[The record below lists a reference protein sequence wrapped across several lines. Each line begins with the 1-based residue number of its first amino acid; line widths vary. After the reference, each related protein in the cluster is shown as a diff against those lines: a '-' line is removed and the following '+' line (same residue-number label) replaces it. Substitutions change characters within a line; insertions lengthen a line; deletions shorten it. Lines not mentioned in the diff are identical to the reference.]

1 MTRFRLIRLLS
12 HTFLPRWIIFFLDI
26 IWLITVSLISYLV
39 ISKGNINNSDIAW
52 LVNYTLYSV
61 IIYSIFF
68 ILFKSYAGV
77 VRLSGSTDFF
87 KLAKVTF
94 FSLIIILLTPYFLN
108 FKRTIFLNANLNMS
122 VLQSLFFLSGT
133 VFWRLTIKEL
143 FLFISLYRE
152 KKVGGILIYGC
163 GSLGLNAQIALLE
176 KNNTRK
182 KIIGFIDDNKSK
194 IGKIINGIPVYSM
207 YTIDELFVEDHKI
220 DEIFVAISKL
230 NDSKLNDLSTLALN
244 LRVEIR
250 RVPEISTWINGD
262 LTYKQ
267 IRQISIEDLLGRNP
281 IEISYTSLNGFIKD
295 KVILITGAA
304 GSIGSELVRQVIMQS
319 PKYVIAL
326 DNAETPLYNLEQEMI
341 LDFNHLNFITII
353 ASISDYERMQFVF
366 EEYKPDIIFHAAAY
380 KHVPLMEKNITEAYK
395 TNCLGTEILV
405 RLAYEHKT
413 PKFIMISSD
422 KAVNPTNIMG
432 ATKRIAEQIVLF
444 YGDKADNKTCFVTT
458 RFGNVLGS
466 NGSVVPLF
474 KEQIKKGGPITIT
487 DFRITRYFMTIPEA
501 VRLVLEAGYMGTI
514 NQLYVFDMGKP
525 VLIYELA
532 KNMIKLSGLILNKD
546 IEIKEVGLRPGE
558 KLYEELFSSSDVM
571 QKTHHPKIF
580 ITMQTEE
587 KINLF
592 EKGIKKII
600 TTDPN
605 NKEDL
610 LILIKDLVPE
620 YNYGS
625 MVWP

>member
-1 MTRFRLIRLLS
+1 M
-12 HTFLPRWIIFFLDI
+12 
-26 IWLITVSLISYLV
+26 
-39 ISKGNINNSDIAW
+39 
-52 LVNYTLYSV
+52 
-61 IIYSIFF
+61 
-68 ILFKSYAGV
+68 
-77 VRLSGSTDFF
+77 
-87 KLAKVTF
+87 
-94 FSLIIILLTPYFLN
+94 
-108 FKRTIFLNANLNMS
+108 
-122 VLQSLFFLSGT
+122 
-133 VFWRLTIKEL
+133 
-143 FLFISLYRE
+143 
-152 KKVGGILIYGC
+152 
-163 GSLGLNAQIALLE
+163 
-176 KNNTRK
+176 
-182 KIIGFIDDNKSK
+182 
-194 IGKIINGIPVYSM
+194 
-207 YTIDELFVEDHKI
+207 EDHKI
-220 DEIFVAISKL
+220 DEIFVAINKL

-341 LDFNHLNFITII
+341 LDFNCLNSRTII

-413 PKFIMISSD
+413 AKFIMISSD

-444 YGDKADNKTCFVTT
+444 YGDKADHKTCFVTT

-501 VRLVLEAGYMGTI
+501 VRLVIEAGYMGTI

-558 KLYEELFSSSDVM
+558 KLFEELFSSSDVM

-580 ITMQTEE
+580 IASQTE
-587 KINLF
+587 KKLNLF

-600 TTDPN
+600 TADPN

-620 YNYGS
+620 YNYE
-625 MVWP
+625 